1 MSNARSRRGAVR
13 ALLAAIMSP
22 SPIPA
27 PSMSP
32 IRYKQLDVFAAR
44 HGGGNPLGVVVD
56 AQGWSDSRMQRFAHW
71 TNLVETTFL
80 MPPRVDGADYRA
92 RIYTPTKEI
101 PFAGHPTIGSAHAAL
116 DAGLVTP
123 DAAGIVWQECGAG
136 VLPIRVEGDGPTREL
151 FVQSPKA
158 RIVGDAS
165 RGGETLSAVLYGVKL
180 GALAPACVEGG
191 RRWWVAEFADE
202 SVLRGWRPDHAAIR
216 ALALATDTLGL
227 CVFARSA
234 KGLAV
239 RAFPAGVGIVED
251 PASGA
256 ANGLIAA
263 YVAERDTTGAL
274 AKGYVV
280 SQGREVG
287 HDARIIIRIDGD
299 AVWVGGRTNTIIDG
313 HVDWQEWEP
322 AA

>member
-1 MSNARSRRGAVR
+1 
-13 ALLAAIMSP
+13 MSP
-22 SPIPA
+22 FPIA
-27 PSMSP
+27 PVPPMPS

-44 HGGGNPLGVVVD
+44 HGGGNPLGVVVEAD
-56 AQGWSDSRMQRFAHW
+56 GWSDARMQRFAHW

-80 MPPRVDGADYRA
+80 MPARAAGADYRA
-92 RIYTPTKEI
+92 RIFTPTKEI

-116 DAGLVTP
+116 DAGLVKP
-123 DAAGIVWQECGAG
+123 DAAGVIWQECGAG
-136 VLPIRVEGDGPTREL
+136 VLPIRVEGEGPQREL

-165 RGGETLSAVLYGVKL
+165 HGGETLSAVLYGVQL
-180 GALAPACVEGG
+180 GTLPPACVEGG

-202 SVLRGWRPDHAAIR
+202 AALRSWRPDHAAIR
-216 ALALATDTLGL
+216 GLALATDTLGL
-227 CVFARSA
+227 CVFARSSE
-234 KGLAV
+234 GLAV

-263 YVAERDTTGAL
+263 YVAERDQTGQL
-274 AKGYVV
+274 AKGYIV

-287 HDARIIIRIDGD
+287 HDARIIIRIDGE

-313 HVDWQEWEP
+313 HVDWTDV
-322 AA
+322 

>member
-1 MSNARSRRGAVR
+1 MAVSHPRFPPMS
-13 ALLAAIMSP
+13 L
-22 SPIPA
+22 
-27 PSMSP
+27 

-56 AQGWSDSRMQRFAHW
+56 AEGWSDERMQRFAHW

-80 MPPRVDGADYRA
+80 LPARAEGADYRA
-92 RIYTPTKEI
+92 RIFTPTKEI

-116 DAGLVTP
+116 DAGLIRP

-136 VLPIRVEGDGPTREL
+136 VLPIRVEGDGAAREL

-158 RIVGDAS
+158 RIVSDAS
-165 RGGETLSAVLYGVKL
+165 RGGETLSAVLYGVKPGL
-180 GALAPACVEGG
+180 LEPVCVEGG
-191 RRWWVAEFADE
+191 RRWWIAEFADE
-202 SVLRGWRPDHAAIR
+202 AALRSWRPDHAAIR
-216 ALALATDTLGL
+216 ALAMATDTLGL
-227 CVFARSA
+227 CIFARSA
-234 KGLAV
+234 EGLAV

-263 YVAERDTTGAL
+263 YIAQRDTSGTL
-274 AKGYVV
+274 AHGYVV
-280 SQGREVG
+280 SQGQEVG

-299 AVWVGGRTNTIIDG
+299 AVWVGGRTNTIVDG
-313 HVDWQEWEP
+313 HVDWQDT
-322 AA
+322 

>member
-1 MSNARSRRGAVR
+1 M
-13 ALLAAIMSP
+13 P
-22 SPIPA
+22 S
-27 PSMSP
+27 

-56 AQGWSDSRMQRFAHW
+56 AENWSDRRMQRFAHW

-80 MPPRVDGADYRA
+80 MPARAEGAGYRA
-92 RIYTPTKEI
+92 RIFTPTKEI

-116 DAGLVTP
+116 DAGLVAP
-123 DAAGIVWQECGAG
+123 DAAGIIWQECGAG
-136 VLPIRVEGDGPTREL
+136 VLPIRIEGRDEQREL

-165 RGGETLSAVLYGVKL
+165 CGGETLSAVLYGVKP
-180 GALAPACVEGG
+180 GALPPACVEGG

-202 SVLRGWRPDHAAIR
+202 AELRGWRPDHAAIR

-227 CVFARSA
+227 CVFARSVE
-234 KGLAV
+234 GLAV

-263 YVAERDTTGAL
+263 YVAARDTTGSL
-274 AKGYVV
+274 ARGYVV

-313 HVDWQEWEP
+313 HVDWQDL
-322 AA
+322 

>member
-1 MSNARSRRGAVR
+1 MSS
-13 ALLAAIMSP
+13 
-22 SPIPA
+22 
-27 PSMSP
+27 

-44 HGGGNPLGVVVD
+44 HGGGNPLGVVID
-56 AQGWSDSRMQRFAHW
+56 AQGWSDERMQRFAHW

-80 MPPRVDGADYRA
+80 LPARAEGADYRA
-92 RIYTPTKEI
+92 RIFTPSKEI

-116 DAGLVTP
+116 DAGLIAP
-123 DAAGIVWQECGAG
+123 DAAGVVWQECGAG
-136 VLPIRVEGDGPTREL
+136 VLPILVEGAGADREL

-158 RIVGDAS
+158 RVVGDAS
-165 RGGETLSAVLYGVKL
+165 RGGECLSSVLYGVAL
-180 GALAPACVEGG
+180 GPLKPACVEGG

-202 SVLRGWRPDHAAIR
+202 AALRGWRPDHAAIR

-227 CVFARSA
+227 CIFARTHE
-234 KGLAV
+234 GLAV

-263 YVAERDTTGAL
+263 YVATHDTSGAL

-287 HDARIIIRIDGD
+287 HDARIIIRIEGEH
-299 AVWVGGRTNTIIDG
+299 VWVGGRTNTIIDG
-313 HVDWQEWEP
+313 NVDWRD
-322 AA
+322 A